1 MKGQERRVIDLR
13 SQDLEVNDLNRFRQ
27 SITGSTKEDSP
38 EELIMFSS
46 SSKPYQFGSVADL
59 EEKVGSIPDDAG
71 YFYYTISYASGK
83 RASLYLDPDRPG
95 KVVVEGPGDWI
106 EKMDKVITDTFPRG
120 GERFRVHQRFG
131 ILLIWGLIVVLASV
145 ILGAAYLIIDLNPVI
160 ISVVI
165 FTSSILGIYLS
176 VVKSREL
183 QPANTISFV
192 KRRKYLRETLLHL
205 VTIALGIISAVLA
218 AVIVEGIF

>member
-13 SQDLEVNDLNRFRQ
+13 SQDLSVSDLHRFQ
-27 SITGSTKEDSP
+27 ESITDSTKEDAP

-46 SSKPYQFGSVADL
+46 LSKPYQFASIADL

-71 YFYYTISYASGK
+71 YFYYTISYSSGK

-106 EKMDKVITDTFPRG
+106 ERMDKVIAKTFPRG
-120 GERFRVHQRFG
+120 GERYRVHQRFG
-131 ILLIWGLIVVLASV
+131 IILIWGAIVIIAAM
-145 ILGAAYLIIDLNPVI
+145 ILGAAYLMVDLNPVI

-192 KRRKYLRETLLHL
+192 KRRKFLWETVMHL
-205 VTIALGIISAVLA
+205 VTIVLGIVSAVLA
-218 AVIVEGIF
+218 AVIVEGLF

>member
-13 SQDLEVNDLNRFRQ
+13 SQDLTVSDLQKFRDN
-27 SITGSTKEDSP
+27 IIRSTKEGSP

-46 SSKPYQFGSVADL
+46 SSKPYQFGSIADL

-71 YFYYTISYASGK
+71 YFYYTLSYPSGK

-95 KVVVEGPGDWI
+95 KVVIEGPLDWI
-106 EKMDKVITDTFPRG
+106 GKEEEEITGMFPRG
-120 GERFRVHQRFG
+120 GERYRVHQRFG
-131 ILLIWGLIVVLASV
+131 ILLIWGSIVVLAAV
-145 ILGAAYLIIDLNPVI
+145 ILGAAYLLVDLDPMV

-192 KRRKYLRETLLHL
+192 KKRKFMWETLLHL
-205 VTIALGIISAVLA
+205 LTVALGIISAVLA
-218 AVIVEGIF
+218 AVFVEGLF